1 MCGQPLVSIVLPTY
15 NGSRYLAE
23 AVESVIAQS
32 YTNWEL
38 IIVDDAST
46 DRTPEIIAAY
56 AAKDA
61 RIHTVRHPS
70 NRRLPG
76 ALNTGFEAARGEYLT
91 WTSDDNLY
99 RPAAIADMVAF
110 LQSHA
115 EVGLV
120 YADCSAIDDRGRTA
134 GMFYTAEPEFLP
146 FGNPVGA
153 CFLYPSRVR
162 DQVGKYADDLFLVED
177 YDYWLRIARSFKVA
191 RLPKDLY
198 LYRAH
203 DQSLSSRRR
212 KAVNRA
218 HGIALMRN
226 LPGIPWI
233 DNATRAKA
241 YFKLAMRCL
250 MARDG
255 VGVLVNS
262 WRSARVSPVGC
273 VAAVLGSVF
282 DQVASGRSG
291 GIIATLGR
299 VRAPTAATGD
309 RLTRN

>member
-1 MCGQPLVSIVLPTY
+1 MCAQPLVSIVLPTY
-15 NGSRYLAE
+15 NGARYLAE

-32 YTNWEL
+32 YTNWEM

-46 DRTPEIIAAY
+46 DRTPDIIAAY

-61 RIHTVRHPS
+61 RIRTVRHLS

-76 ALNTGFEAARGEYLT
+76 ALNSGFEAARGEYLT
-91 WTSDDNLY
+91 WTSDDNRF
-99 RPAAIADMVAF
+99 RPDAIAEMVAF
-110 LQSHA
+110 LESHP
-115 EVGLV
+115 EIGLV
-120 YADCSAIDDRGRTA
+120 YADCSAIDDRGRNV

-146 FGNPVGA
+146 FGNSVGA
-153 CFLYPSRVR
+153 CFLYSRHVR

-177 YDYWLRIARSFKVA
+177 YDYWLRIAKSFKVA

-218 HGIALMRN
+218 HGIALLRN

-233 DNATRAKA
+233 DDATRAKA

-255 VGVLVNS
+255 VGVLINT
-262 WRSARVSPVGC
+262 WRSVRVSPTGC
-273 VAAVLGSVF
+273 AAALFSSVR
-282 DQVASGRSG
+282 QRIPG
-291 GIIATLGR
+291 
-299 VRAPTAATGD
+299 VRPGLLPSP
-309 RLTRN
+309 R